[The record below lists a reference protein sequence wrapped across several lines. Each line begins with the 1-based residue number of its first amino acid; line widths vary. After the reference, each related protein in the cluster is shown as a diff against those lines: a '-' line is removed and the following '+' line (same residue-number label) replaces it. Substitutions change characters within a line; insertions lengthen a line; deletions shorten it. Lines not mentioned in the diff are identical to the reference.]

1 MSRGAPVRRRARW
14 PGASPHP
21 ISPHPAPITAGMD
34 GGGGGGELTAL
45 PPRKKK
51 GEQKQLLQQAEEE
64 EEEEEEPI
72 VLQDTLISACSA
84 TARVGGSVGVV
95 SDASLI
101 CPVTAGKGL
110 VLLQE

>member
-1 MSRGAPVRRRARW
+1 
-14 PGASPHP
+14 
-21 ISPHPAPITAGMD
+21 MD

-64 EEEEEEPI
+64 EEEEDQPI

>member
-1 MSRGAPVRRRARW
+1 
-14 PGASPHP
+14 
-21 ISPHPAPITAGMD
+21 MD

-51 GEQKQLLQQAEEE
+51 GEQKQLLQQAEE

>member
-1 MSRGAPVRRRARW
+1 
-14 PGASPHP
+14 
-21 ISPHPAPITAGMD
+21 MD

-64 EEEEEEPI
+64 EEEEEQPI

>member
-1 MSRGAPVRRRARW
+1 
-14 PGASPHP
+14 
-21 ISPHPAPITAGMD
+21 MD

-51 GEQKQLLQQAEEE
+51 GEQKQLLQQAEEEE

>member
-1 MSRGAPVRRRARW
+1 
-14 PGASPHP
+14 
-21 ISPHPAPITAGMD
+21 MD
-34 GGGGGGELTAL
+34 GGGGGGEPTAL

-64 EEEEEEPI
+64 EEEEEQQPI
-72 VLQDTLISACSA
+72 VLQDTLISACRA

>member
-1 MSRGAPVRRRARW
+1 
-14 PGASPHP
+14 
-21 ISPHPAPITAGMD
+21 MD
-34 GGGGGGELTAL
+34 GGGGGGEPTAL

-64 EEEEEEPI
+64 EEEEEQPI
-72 VLQDTLISACSA
+72 VLQDTLMSACSA

>member
-1 MSRGAPVRRRARW
+1 
-14 PGASPHP
+14 
-21 ISPHPAPITAGMD
+21 MD

-64 EEEEEEPI
+64 EEEEEEQPI

>member
-1 MSRGAPVRRRARW
+1 
-14 PGASPHP
+14 
-21 ISPHPAPITAGMD
+21 MD
-34 GGGGGGELTAL
+34 GGGGGGEPTAL

-64 EEEEEEPI
+64 EEEEEEQPI

>member
-1 MSRGAPVRRRARW
+1 
-14 PGASPHP
+14 
-21 ISPHPAPITAGMD
+21 MD
-34 GGGGGGELTAL
+34 GGGDGGELTAL

-51 GEQKQLLQQAEEE
+51 GEQKQLLQQAEEEEE

>member
-1 MSRGAPVRRRARW
+1 
-14 PGASPHP
+14 
-21 ISPHPAPITAGMD
+21 MD
-34 GGGGGGELTAL
+34 GGGGGGEPTAL

-51 GEQKQLLQQAEEE
+51 GEQKQLLQQAEEEE